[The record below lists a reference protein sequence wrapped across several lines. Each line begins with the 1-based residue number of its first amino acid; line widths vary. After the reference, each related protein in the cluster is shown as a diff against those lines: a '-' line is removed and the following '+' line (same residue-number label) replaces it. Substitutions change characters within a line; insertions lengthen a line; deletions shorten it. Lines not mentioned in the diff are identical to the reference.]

1 MSLSLTYY
9 GDMEDILRTC
19 THTYTQS
26 HTDTHTHTHTHTPTH
41 GHTHT
46 HTQTSTH
53 AYTGS
58 VLIFVKARLSYNNN
72 NSKHIGMPL

>member
-19 THTYTQS
+19 THTYTES
-26 HTDTHTHTHTHTPTH
+26 HTDTHTHTPTH

-46 HTQTSTH
+46 RTLKQALMHTQ
-53 AYTGS
+53 G
-58 VLIFVKARLSYNNN
+58 VFSY
-72 NSKHIGMPL
+72 S